1 MSGDLQHF
9 FDTYRSSVDRALTDR
24 VRALKTPETLKE
36 AMLYSLEAG
45 GKRVRPLLSLAVLQC
60 YRPVEEEDLPAA
72 SAVELI
78 HTYSLV
84 HDDLPSMDDDDWRR
98 GQPTNHKKFGE
109 AAAILAGDALQTT
122 AFSWIVEADRPA
134 SAGARLQLVQELAEA
149 SGSEGMVGGQMADLE
164 GEKQALSLEELE
176 YIHHHKTG
184 DLLTF
189 AAVSGSLIAEAA
201 EADVENWR
209 AFGRELGLVF
219 QIKDDILDVEGSLEE
234 MGKSSGSDE
243 SKEKSTYPKLLTL
256 EGAKEKLTHHIEQAE
271 KVLGRMAVNTSL
283 LTSFLQYI
291 GQRNH

>member
-1 MSGDLQHF
+1 MSVDLQHF
-9 FDTYRSSVDRALTDR
+9 FETYRPSVDEALTDW
-24 VRALKTPETLKE
+24 VSMLKTPDTLKA

-45 GKRVRPLLSLAVLQC
+45 GKRVRPLLALAVLQC

-98 GQPTNHKKFGE
+98 GQPTNHRKFGE
-109 AAAILAGDALQTT
+109 ATAILAGDALQTT
-122 AFSWIVEADRPA
+122 AFTWVAEAGRPA
-134 SAGARLQLVQELAEA
+134 SAEARLQLVQELAGA
-149 SGSEGMVGGQMADLE
+149 SGGEGMVGGQMADLE
-164 GEKQALSLEELE
+164 GEKQALNLKELE

-184 DLLTF
+184 ALLTY
-189 AAVSGSLIAEAA
+189 AVVSGSLIAEAPNT
-201 EADVENWR
+201 DVENWR

-256 EGAKEKLTHHIEQAE
+256 EGAKEKLTYHIGEAE
-271 KVLGRMAVNTSL
+271 KLLGLMTVDTSL
-283 LTSFLQYI
+283 LVSFLHYI

>member
-1 MSGDLQHF
+1 MSGELQHF
-9 FDTYRSSVDRALTDR
+9 FDTYRPSVDRALTDR
-24 VRALKTPETLKE
+24 VGALKTPETLKD

-60 YRPVEEEDLPAA
+60 YRPVKEEDLPAA

-122 AFSWIVEADRPA
+122 AFSLIVEAKRPA
-134 SAGARLQLVQELAEA
+134 SAAARLQLVQELAAA

-164 GEKQALSLEELE
+164 GEKQSLNLEELE

-189 AAVSGSLIAEAA
+189 AVVSGALIAEAA
-201 EADVENWR
+201 DEDVENWR

-243 SKEKSTYPKLLTL
+243 TKEKSTYPKLLTL
-256 EGAKEKLTHHIEQAE
+256 GGAKEKLAHHIEQAE
-271 KVLGRMAVNTSL
+271 NVLERMTVDTSL
-283 LTSFLQYI
+283 LTAFLQYI

>member
-1 MSGDLQHF
+1 MSVDLQHF
-9 FDTYRSSVDRALTDR
+9 FETYRPSVDQALTDR
-24 VRALKTPETLKE
+24 VSTLKTPDTLKA

-45 GKRVRPLLSLAVLQC
+45 GKRVRPLLALAVLQC

-98 GQPTNHKKFGE
+98 GQPTNHRKFGE
-109 AAAILAGDALQTT
+109 ATAILAGDALQTT
-122 AFSWIVEADRPA
+122 AFTWVAEAGRPA
-134 SAGARLQLVQELAEA
+134 SAEARLQLVQELAGA
-149 SGSEGMVGGQMADLE
+149 SGGEGMVGGQMADLE
-164 GEKQALSLEELE
+164 GEKQALNLKELE

-184 DLLTF
+184 ALLTY
-189 AAVSGSLIAEAA
+189 AVVSGSLIAEAPNT
-201 EADVENWR
+201 DVENWR

-256 EGAKEKLTHHIEQAE
+256 EGAKEKLTYHIEEAE
-271 KVLGRMAVNTSL
+271 KLLGLMTVDTSL
-283 LTSFLQYI
+283 LVSFLHYI

>member
-1 MSGDLQHF
+1 MSGELQHF
-9 FDTYRSSVDRALTDR
+9 FDTYRPSVDRALTDR
-24 VRALKTPETLKE
+24 VGALKTPETLKD

-60 YRPVEEEDLPAA
+60 YRPVKEEDLPAA

-122 AFSWIVEADRPA
+122 AFSLIVEAKRPA
-134 SAGARLQLVQELAEA
+134 SAAARLQLVQELAAA

-164 GEKQALSLEELE
+164 GEKQSLNLEELE

-189 AAVSGSLIAEAA
+189 AVVSGALIAEAA
-201 EADVENWR
+201 DEDVENWR

-243 SKEKSTYPKLLTL
+243 TKEKSTYPKLLTL
-256 EGAKEKLTHHIEQAE
+256 GGAKEKLAHHIEQAE
-271 KVLGRMAVNTSL
+271 NLLERMTVDTSL
-283 LTSFLQYI
+283 LTAFLQYI